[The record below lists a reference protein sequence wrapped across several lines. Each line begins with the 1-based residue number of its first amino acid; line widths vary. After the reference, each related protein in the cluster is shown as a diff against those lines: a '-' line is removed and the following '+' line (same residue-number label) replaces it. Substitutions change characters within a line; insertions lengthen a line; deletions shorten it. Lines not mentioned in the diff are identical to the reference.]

1 MKRLPEASVA
11 HESTGR
17 IRLRIP
23 EKRYDAGYFADVE
36 KAFSNSDMVTKV
48 GANPTTAGVL
58 IMHRSTLGQIGQ
70 VAETH
75 GLFTII
81 RRPSTRT
88 RPLSRRIKDGYRTL
102 DSAVTTGTNGQID
115 IPTAAFL
122 ALTGWGV
129 YQILQ
134 GRVAGP
140 AWYTAFWYGVN
151 LLLKGG
157 ESSK

>member
-23 EKRYDAGYFADVE
+23 ERRYDPGYFADIE
-36 KAFSNSDMVTKV
+36 KAFSNIDMVTKV
-48 GANPTTAGVL
+48 RANPTTASVL
-58 IMHRSTLGQIGQ
+58 IMHRSTPGQISQ
-70 VAETH
+70 AAETL
-75 GLFTII
+75 GLFTIV
-81 RRPSTRT
+81 RQPSKHT
-88 RPLSRRIKDGYRTL
+88 RPLSQRIKDGYRTL
-102 DSAVTTGTNGQID
+102 NSAVTAGTNGQID

-122 ALTGWGV
+122 ALAGWGA

-140 AWYTAFWYGVN
+140 AWYTALWYGMN

-157 ESSK
+157 ESTK